1 MSRVTIVKND
11 EEFATQMALSLANN
25 SKVVIDFNAT
35 WCGPCKAIAPLFVQL
50 SQRYPTVTFLSVDVD
65 KCKETATALKISS
78 IPTFQFS
85 MGKTLVKSQV
95 GASKEKL
102 EQNVKLL
109 AESTLEQLEKH
120 VLDSGDVVEGEQEK
134 MGEQDLSESGID
146 LKRSEALNDTP
157 EHPFADVLKADAT
170 YCQSDTDAQLL
181 VTLGFKRV
189 SSIKTLKL
197 VAPDDGS
204 GPKVVKL
211 YLNRANMSF
220 SDIDELKATQS
231 FVLKPEDL
239 KADSPAL
246 ALDYQRFMKC
256 DLLTIFIECN
266 QSGGETTK
274 LSRLVLWG
282 KKAV

>member
-1 MSRVTIVKND
+1 MSRVTVVNND
-11 EEFATQMALSLANN
+11 EEFATQMALALANN
-25 SKVVIDFNAT
+25 AKVVIDFNAT

-50 SQRYPTVTFLSVDVD
+50 SQRYPGVTFLSVDVD
-65 KCKETATALKISS
+65 KCKGTASALKVSS

-95 GASKEKL
+95 GANKEKL
-102 EQNVKLL
+102 EQNVKQL
-109 AESTLEQLEKH
+109 AESTLDQLEKQ
-120 VLDSGDVVEGEQEK
+120 VLDGGDVVEGEQEK
-134 MGEQDLSESGID
+134 MGEQDLSETGVD

-157 EHPFADVLKADAT
+157 EHPFANALKADAT
-170 YCQSDTDAQLL
+170 FCQSDTDAQLL
-181 VTLGFKRV
+181 ITVGFKRV

-197 VAPDDGS
+197 LAPEDGS

-220 SDIDELKATQS
+220 SDTEELKPTQS

-256 DLLTIFIECN
+256 DVLTIFIENN
-266 QSGGETTK
+266 QGELDVTK
-274 LSRLVLWG
+274 LTRLILWG
-282 KKAV
+282 KKVV